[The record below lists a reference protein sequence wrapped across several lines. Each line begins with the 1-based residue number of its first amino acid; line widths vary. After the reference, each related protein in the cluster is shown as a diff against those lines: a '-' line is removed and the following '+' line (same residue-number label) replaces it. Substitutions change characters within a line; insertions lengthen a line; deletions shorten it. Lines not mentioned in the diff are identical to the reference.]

1 VIVFSLLFVLVAATL
16 VTTTIINGF
25 EVLNLHLTCY
35 GLILLCIGYLI
46 DLSRKQKVEDIRGQ
60 IEWIMDKKYG
70 SLADDIKSLR
80 TLVLAVEDRRTKT
93 DEKKNGVQPVET
105 TRRRLEIEL
114 DKMPKAVSSKE

>member
-1 VIVFSLLFVLVAATL
+1 VIVFSILFVLVAVTL
-16 VTTTIINGF
+16 ITTTVINGF
-25 EVLNLHLTCY
+25 EVLNLHLACY

-70 SLADDIKSLR
+70 SLAEDIKSLR
-80 TLVLAVEDRRTKT
+80 TLVLSVEDRRTKT
-93 DEKKNGVQPVET
+93 DDKKNGVKPIET

-114 DKMPKAVSSKE
+114 DKLPKDLVSKE